1 MNRAPKEHKNQ
12 VFPEVCSL
20 VCKWPVSEK
29 VNWGQTNIY
38 PGLLKSQER
47 KDALGVGENWVCGDQ
62 GRFYWATLNI
72 SQNKPRIWADKSLSL
87 ALWVPILPEAQG
99 A

>member
-1 MNRAPKEHKNQ
+1 M
-12 VFPEVCSL
+12 S
-20 VCKWPVSEK
+20 
-29 VNWGQTNIY
+29 G
-38 PGLLKSQER
+38 GER
-47 KDALGVGENWVCGDQ
+47 RMHGVWRRIGCGDQ

-87 ALWVPILPEAQG
+87 ALWVPTLPEAQG